1 MKAKERL
8 WWNADRSKLLPEGH
22 KDAALLYAAPGDEIP
37 ESAAKKYRLVDGYL
51 RGGAAAKAAKG
62 ESEQDA
68 NGEEKEGA
76 KGEDKQGAKGGDKQS
91 GAGLTIKKAKKAK
104 KAKKE

>member
-37 ESAAKKYRLVDGYL
+37 ESAAKKYRLMDGYL
-51 RGGAAAKAAKG
+51 KGGAAAKAAKDEG
-62 ESEQDA
+62 KQADKDA
-68 NGEEKEGA
+68 
-76 KGEDKQGAKGGDKQS
+76 DKQGAEGEDKS
-91 GAGLTIKKAKKAK
+91 GGLTIEKT
-104 KAKKE
+104 KKE

>member
-51 RGGAAAKAAKG
+51 KGGAAAKAA
-62 ESEQDA
+62 EA
-68 NGEEKEGA
+68 ARNKEDA
-76 KGEDKQGAKGGDKQS
+76 KGEDKQGAKGEDKQ
-91 GAGLTIKKAKKAK
+91 GGLTID